1 LASDEQPKREES
13 YFLRLKL
20 SFAAMIVFTVL
31 GFLGDYLQ
39 LENSPVLYD
48 FAKIT
53 LGFLI
58 GSSVSAGFSR

>member
-1 LASDEQPKREES
+1 MARKGRPKKAES
-13 YFLRLKL
+13 YFLRIKL
-20 SFAAMIVFTVL
+20 SFVALLVFVTL

-39 LENSPVLYD
+39 LENSGILYD

-58 GSSVSAGFSR
+58 GSGFSIGLSR

>member
-1 LASDEQPKREES
+1 MTQKGRPKKIES

-20 SFAAMIVFTVL
+20 SFVALIVFTVL

-39 LENSPVLYD
+39 LENSGILYD

-58 GSSVSAGFSR
+58 GSGISVGFSR